1 MLLVKPSPEIYR
13 SLERNEVAFGEEGGG
28 RSDSHS
34 GQRSGSGGGG
44 GTTISITART
54 PVARPVRRQ
63 RRPPAGA
70 EAAAAER
77 RGGAAGVATARSR
90 RVHASPHFQS
100 NSGAFHTPARGW
112 GLREQPR
119 SQPLSSQ
126 RSLPNL
132 CGFSVPPC
140 HRLRPLGECW
150 NPPCRGSCNWALEDL
165 AFSRAAP

>member
-1 MLLVKPSPEIYR
+1 MVKPSPEIYR

-70 EAAAAER
+70 EAAAAVR
-77 RGGAAGVATARSR
+77 RGGAAGGATARSR

-126 RSLPNL
+126 RSLPSPVL
-132 CGFSVPPC
+132 RLPGSAPRRGVPAPALRE
-140 HRLRPLGECW
+140 RLPDTRVPVARTK
-150 NPPCRGSCNWALEDL
+150 P
-165 AFSRAAP
+165 